1 MPFSFLLLLI
11 AINCFP
17 ETLLCNQSTH
27 CGSYNY
33 STSSVQLTAPEQS
46 YSENR
51 THFYFDNGCWGVQL
65 IAQSWRWGR
74 HAGMSGC
81 ALPEACVSLTNPVV
95 TSDLSTPRS
104 SISTPAEHPRGGPPA
119 WLCFFPPRSSLGLAP
134 LCSQPGFEGPGSC
147 KA

>member
-1 MPFSFLLLLI
+1 MPFSLPLLLI

-46 YSENR
+46 CSENR

-65 IAQSWRWGR
+65 IAQSRRRGR
-74 HAGMSGC
+74 HAGKAGC
-81 ALPEACVSLTNPVV
+81 ALPEARVSLTNPVV
-95 TSDLSTPRS
+95 TSDLSTPPG
-104 SISTPAEHPRGGPPA
+104 SISAPAEHPRGGPPA
-119 WLCFFPPRSSLGLAP
+119 RLCCFPPRSSLSLAP
-134 LCSQPGFEGPGSC
+134 ACSQPGFEAPESC